1 MDKRS
6 IFERDYAGEPV
17 SPNEPDYQLLIA
29 DIEDCMT
36 KANEL
41 NSGRFSFAEARKRFG
56 EIIGQKID
64 DTSLI
69 MPPVYI
75 DYCNP
80 AKIIKYI
87 EH

>member
-29 DIEDCMT
+29 DIEDCMA

-41 NSGRFSFAEARKRFG
+41 NP
-56 EIIGQKID
+56 
-64 DTSLI
+64 TLTL
-69 MPPVYI
+69 
-75 DYCNP
+75 
-80 AKIIKYI
+80 
-87 EH
+87 